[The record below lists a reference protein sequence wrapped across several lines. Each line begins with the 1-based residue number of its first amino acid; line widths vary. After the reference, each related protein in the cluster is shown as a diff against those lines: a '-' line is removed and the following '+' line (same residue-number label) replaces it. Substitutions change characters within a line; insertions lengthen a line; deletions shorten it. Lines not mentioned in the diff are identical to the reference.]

1 MPLTELIDPS
11 TWEGLSAPVEE
22 TARWRFYDS
31 VSGYRVCLFRCGRC
45 RIQFAITL
53 LDPSRAD
60 MALYHHADMVRAIAG
75 TCRVKFL
82 SGLAGSQG
90 KDARAEARC
99 AGFASR

>member
-1 MPLTELIDPS
+1 MSKAFL
-11 TWEGLSAPVEE
+11 VEE
-22 TARWRFYDS
+22 LCGAFVISDS
-31 VSGYRVCLFRCGRC
+31 GCCGCLLCCGRC
-45 RIQFAITL
+45 RIQFAVAL

-60 MALYHHADMVRAIAG
+60 MALHRHADMVRAIAG

-90 KDARAEARC
+90 KDALAEARC